1 MGSVPY
7 SLCSCGG
14 TIGLRLEGCHEPP
27 VVLSTHSWYPAIL
40 PQGERKAVWEGRR
53 VLEPA
58 VSV

>member
-1 MGSVPY
+1 M
-7 SLCSCGG
+7 
-14 TIGLRLEGCHEPP
+14 RLEGRYEPP